1 MFAIVD
7 IETCG
12 NKFGYPQG
20 RIIEIAIVIHDGLQ
34 VTERFSTL
42 LNPGCHISGFYSN
55 ISGINNDMVAN
66 APQFNQV
73 AKKIVEMTENRIF
86 VAHNVGF
93 DYGFIQEEFSFLG
106 YKFRREKLCTVRLSR
121 KLLPKRISYSLG
133 HLCASLNIP
142 IEGRH
147 RALGDAE
154 ATAKLFDLLLRI
166 KNDHPQYKNMGVDE
180 LMTRR
185 IDKIKAYILKK
196 LPEECG
202 VYYFLDK
209 EGKIIYIGKSNNMY
223 NRALSHFNSHERK
236 GKKMLNE
243 LYGVDFVTTG
253 SELIALLLEAEEIK
267 KNRPHFNRA
276 RKAAIFTHSIDWFE
290 DSKGIINFKIVPY
303 EEAQNALLSFTTYAT
318 ARERLEAWIDE
329 HTLCLRYCGLTD
341 DDAICFNHQIKKC
354 NGICSGNEEIE
365 VYNKRAKK
373 VLAEYIYP
381 EKDFFIVHEGRSPE
395 ERSLILIEDGKYAGY
410 GYYDHTTQLNNP
422 EELKAVIKRATYYP
436 DADDLV
442 RSYLKSKSVK
452 KIILNEDSSTI
463 SMSQF

>member
-20 RIIEIAIVIHDGLQ
+20 RIIEIPIVIHDGFQ

-42 LNPGCHISGFYSN
+42 LNPVCHISGFYSN
-55 ISGINNDMVAN
+55 ISGINNDMVTN
-66 APQFNQV
+66 AAQFNQV
-73 AKKIVEMTENRIF
+73 DKKIVEMTENRIF

-329 HTLCLRYCGLTD
+329 HT
-341 DDAICFNHQIKKC
+341 
-354 NGICSGNEEIE
+354 
-365 VYNKRAKK
+365 
-373 VLAEYIYP
+373 
-381 EKDFFIVHEGRSPE
+381 
-395 ERSLILIEDGKYAGY
+395 
-410 GYYDHTTQLNNP
+410 
-422 EELKAVIKRATYYP
+422 
-436 DADDLV
+436 
-442 RSYLKSKSVK
+442 
-452 KIILNEDSSTI
+452 
-463 SMSQF
+463 